1 MPAIPLPYYTLTVLL
16 LLLLK
21 ILFSRHA
28 EYRNAAIFLSGC
40 ATLILLSALRWTFDA
55 VILRQLQSLAAI
67 ALPPLAWYCFASLTR
82 QRGGPKHAAYW
93 LAPASALIVNLAA
106 PAMTDVALMFLFIGY
121 GSALIKISHQGVD
134 TFIFSRLSD
143 ANITASMAFFA
154 GCFLCFSGGIDFAIA
169 IDFHFFEGVQAP
181 ILVALSQT
189 LLLPFIGMAI
199 VFKGQMAPPLKV
211 LSDQKDAVSEHND
224 EDLAALYHHIEKT
237 LLEDNLFLDPD
248 ITLSLIGKASGIAP
262 RQLSRAVNQISGC
275 NVSQWVNGF
284 RVRHAQ
290 ALLRNTRFPV
300 TQIML
305 DSGFS
310 TKSHF
315 NKEFARL
322 SGSTPTDFRR
332 LAGEN
337 PVPD

>member
-1 MPAIPLPYYTLTVLL
+1 MPVIPLPFYTLTVLL

-21 ILFSRHA
+21 ILYSRHA

-40 ATLILLSALRWTFDA
+40 AILALLSALRWTFDT
-55 VILRQLQSLAAI
+55 VILRQLQSQAAI
-67 ALPPLAWYCFASLTR
+67 VLPPLAWYCFTSLTR
-82 QRGGPKHAAYW
+82 QRGGPKYAAYW
-93 LAPASALIVNLAA
+93 LAPVLVLIVNLAV
-106 PAMTDVALMFLFIGY
+106 PAMTDAALMLLFIGY
-121 GSALIKISHQGVD
+121 GSALIIISRQGVD
-134 TFIFSRLSD
+134 SFIFSRLSD
-143 ANITASMAFFA
+143 ANIAASMALFA
-154 GCFLCFSGGIDFAIA
+154 GCFLCFSGLVDLAIA
-169 IDFHFFEGVQAP
+169 ADFRFFGGMQAP

-189 LLLPFIGMAI
+189 LLLPFIGMAV
-199 VFKGQMAPPLKV
+199 VFKGKVAPPPKMP
-211 LSDQKDAVSEHND
+211 DAQKEAVQEHND
-224 EDLAALYHHIEKT
+224 EELTALYHHIEKP
-237 LLEDNLFLDPD
+237 LLEDKLFLDPD

-262 RQLSRAVNQISGC
+262 RQLSRAINQICGC

-290 ALLRNTRFPV
+290 ALLRNTGVPV

>member
-1 MPAIPLPYYTLTVLL
+1 MPAIPLPFYTLTVLL

-40 ATLILLSALRWTFDA
+40 AILILMSALRWTFDA

-67 ALPPLAWYCFASLTR
+67 ALPPLAWYCFASLPR
-82 QRGGPKHAAYW
+82 QRGGPKIAAYW
-93 LAPASALIVNLAA
+93 LAPLSALIVNLAA
-106 PAMTDVALMFLFIGY
+106 PAMTDIALMFLFIGY
-121 GSALIKISHQGVD
+121 GSALIKISHLGVD
-134 TFIFSRLSD
+134 SFIFSRLSD
-143 ANITASMAFFA
+143 ANITASTAFFA
-154 GCFLCFSGGIDFAIA
+154 GCFLCFSGLVDLAIA
-169 IDFHFFEGVQAP
+169 VDFRFFGGMQAP

-189 LLLPFIGMAI
+189 LLLPFIGMAV
-199 VFKGQMAPPLKV
+199 VFKGKVAPPPKMP
-211 LSDQKDAVSEHND
+211 DAQKEAVQEHND
-224 EDLAALYHHIEKT
+224 EELTALYHHIEKT
-237 LLEDNLFLDPD
+237 LLEDKLFLDPD

-262 RQLSRAVNQISGC
+262 RQLSRAINQICGC

-290 ALLRNTRFPV
+290 ALLRNTGVPV